1 MSGLTMELHLVSVR
15 KIPGIGVKK
24 AGELHALGIATV
36 GDLLEYYPFRYE
48 DYTPQD
54 PARLED
60 GMRHAL
66 LGTVYSEPSMYRYGA
81 GKARL
86 SCRLVAGPLLFT
98 AVWFNQMYLQEQLRV
113 GRKVLLVGKWEASR
127 RLLNVT
133 ETIFPDTQGM
143 NELRL
148 QPVYPLSGNVA
159 QRWLRRTIR
168 QALEQFGEQ
177 VEEVLP
183 ESLRDQ
189 HRFLSR
195 KQAIRSIH
203 MPEGEQESR
212 KARESLVYEELFLF
226 QLKLQSFRSLS
237 RIEQDGLAQ
246 PIDTE
251 AIAKLIGRLPYRL
264 TDGQRESLKQIL
276 RDMRESSCMNRLL
289 QGDVGAGKTVV
300 AGISLFAAVRAGNQG
315 ALMAPT
321 ELLAEQHQRTLTSI
335 LADTSVRI
343 ELLTGSLTERRRKDI
358 LSGLQAGEIDIVVGT
373 HALIQNDVY
382 FHKLGLVVIDEQHR
396 FGVRQRALLRSKGMN
411 PDILTMTATPIPRTL
426 AITAFG
432 DIDISTIR
440 ELPSGRKPI
449 KTYAVKHDMLERVL
463 KFIYKETRAGRQAYV
478 ICPLIEE
485 SQKLDVQNAEQLYRD
500 LADKFPDLNVGL
512 LHGRMEAEDKHRVM
526 SDYAANRLQ
535 VLVSTTV
542 IEVGVDVPNATLMVV
557 YDADRFGLS
566 QLHQLRGRVGRGSL
580 QSYCI
585 LIADPKNA
593 VAQERLKAMTVTN
606 DGFEIANLDL
616 AIRGPGEFFGAK
628 QSGIPPFRLADLTR
642 DYRLLE
648 QARDDA
654 ATMLASPE
662 FWTEAAYLPLRG
674 LLRRDPSGEG
684 VPLN

>member
-1 MSGLTMELHLVSVR
+1 MTMELHSVPVR
-15 KIPGIGVKK
+15 KIAGVGVKK
-24 AGELHALGIATV
+24 AGELLAMGVSNV
-36 GDLLEYYPFRYE
+36 GQLLEYYPFRYE

-54 PARLED
+54 PAHLED
-60 GMRHAL
+60 GMRHAI

-81 GKARL
+81 GRARL
-86 SCRLVAGPLLFT
+86 SCRLVANPLLFT
-98 AVWFNQMYLQEQLRV
+98 AVWFNQTYLQEQLRV

-127 RLLNVT
+127 RLLTVT
-133 ETIFPDTQGM
+133 ETVFPDAQGAS
-143 NELRL
+143 ELKL
-148 QPVYPLSGNVA
+148 QPVYPLSGNIT
-159 QRWLRRTIR
+159 QRWLRKTIR
-168 QALEQFGEQ
+168 QALEQYGDQ
-177 VEEVLP
+177 VKEVLP
-183 ESLRDQ
+183 EPLRAQ
-189 HRFLSR
+189 NRFLSR
-195 KQAIRSIH
+195 KQSVHAIH
-203 MPEGEQESR
+203 LPEGEQESQ

-237 RIEQDGLAQ
+237 RKQQDGLSQTIA
-246 PIDTE
+246 TE
-251 AIAKLIGRLPYRL
+251 EIRKLIGRLPYRL
-264 TDGQRESLKQIL
+264 TEGQRESLKQIL
-276 RDMRESSCMNRLL
+276 RDMRDPSCMNRLL
-289 QGDVGAGKTVV
+289 QGDVGSGKTVV
-300 AGISLFAAVRAGNQG
+300 AGISLFATVRAGFQG

-321 ELLAEQHQRTLTSI
+321 ELLAEQHQRSLETILEDSSI
-335 LADTSVRI
+335 RI
-343 ELLTGSLTERRRKDI
+343 ELLTGSLTDRKRKDV
-358 LSGLQAGEIDIVVGT
+358 LSSLQVGEIDIVVGT
-373 HALIQNDVY
+373 HALIQDDVY

-396 FGVRQRALLRSKGMN
+396 FGVRQRAQLRNKGMN

-440 ELPSGRKPI
+440 ELPAGRKPI

-463 KFIYKETRAGRQAYV
+463 KFIHKETRAGRQAYV

-500 LADKFPDLNVGL
+500 LAGKFPDLNVGL
-512 LHGRMEAEDKHRVM
+512 LHGRMDAEDKHRVM
-526 SDYAANRLQ
+526 SDFAANRLQ

-566 QLHQLRGRVGRGSL
+566 QMHQLRGRVGRGPH
-580 QSYCI
+580 QSFCI

-593 VAQERLKAMTVTN
+593 VGEERLKAMTVTN

-654 ATMLASPE
+654 AKLLASPE
-662 FWTEAAYLPLRG
+662 FWTEAVYLPLRE
-674 LLRRDPSGEG
+674 LLRQDQSGERE
-684 VPLN
+684 PLN